1 MRLMDI
7 KIFRVIVL
15 IAKNVFHYL
24 NRLREK
30 TFKDATFI
38 LASSVAYYF
47 LFSIFPLMLIL
58 IAFSAYIID
67 FMGLKFSILDF
78 VAEQIPLVYDLT
90 ESNIERIISQRA
102 SIGAVGFVF
111 LILASTYVFDSIQY
125 ALNKIYRIKINR
137 KFWFQKLYGF
147 LIMILIFILIF
158 LSFSLSTFIYHFLD
172 RIYLQL
178 SLDRVI
184 YKNFL
189 RAASIFIGMVFN
201 FGIFSIIHYFGTNAK
216 IHFKKIYKGAIV
228 SACLWEM
235 AKHVFLFYL
244 NNFANYELLYGSV
257 GSIIAFLFWSF
268 ISAFIFLLGAQVNSL
283 DKKVK

>member
-7 KIFRVIVL
+7 KIFKSIVL
-15 IAKNVFHYL
+15 IAKNVFRYL

-58 IAFSAYIID
+58 IALSAYIID
-67 FMGLKFSILDF
+67 FMALKFTILDF
-78 VAEQIPLVYDLT
+78 VSEQIPFVYDLT

-102 SIGAVGFVF
+102 SIGAVGFLF

-125 ALNKIYRIKINR
+125 AINKIYRIKMQR
-137 KFWFQKLYGF
+137 RFWFQKLYGF
-147 LIMILIFILIF
+147 LIMILIFLLIF
-158 LSFSLSTFIYHFLD
+158 LSFGLSAFIYHFLD

-178 SLDRVI
+178 SLDRSL
-184 YKNFL
+184 YRNFL
-189 RAASIFIGMVFN
+189 RTASILIGVLFN
-201 FGIFSIIHYFGTNAK
+201 FGIFSIIYYFGTNAK
-216 IHFKKIYKGAIV
+216 IHFKNIYKGAIV

-235 AKHVFLFYL
+235 AKHIFLFYL

-268 ISAFIFLLGAQVNSL
+268 ISAFIFLLGAQINSL
-283 DKKVK
+283 DKKIK

>member
-7 KIFRVIVL
+7 KIFKSIVL
-15 IAKNVFHYL
+15 IAKNVFRYL

-58 IAFSAYIID
+58 IALSAYIID
-67 FMGLKFSILDF
+67 FMALKFTILDF
-78 VAEQIPLVYDLT
+78 VSEQIPFVYDLT

-102 SIGAVGFVF
+102 SIGAVGFLF

-125 ALNKIYRIKINR
+125 AINKIYRIKMQR
-137 KFWFQKLYGF
+137 RFWFQKLYGF
-147 LIMILIFILIF
+147 LIMILIFLLIF
-158 LSFSLSTFIYHFLD
+158 LSFGLSAFIYHFLD
-172 RIYLQL
+172 RIYFQL
-178 SLDRVI
+178 SLDRSL
-184 YKNFL
+184 YRNFL
-189 RAASIFIGMVFN
+189 RTASILIGVLFN
-201 FGIFSIIHYFGTNAK
+201 FGIFSIIYYFGTNAK
-216 IHFKKIYKGAIV
+216 IHFKNIYKGAIV

-235 AKHVFLFYL
+235 AKHIFLFYL

-268 ISAFIFLLGAQVNSL
+268 ISAFIFLLGAQINSL
-283 DKKVK
+283 DKKIK